1 MSSPEGRDRF
11 RDRLLFALSF
21 MTRFPVP
28 SRVHEAEMPSFLG
41 AFPLLIIGLFLGG
54 VLAAADWL
62 PVVLSRPMPPFLTA
76 FLLLGLWIFLT
87 GALHLDGLADTLE
100 SALAP
105 VSPEEK
111 RRIRKDPRKGVYAI
125 VALNLL
131 LLGKWIGLLLA
142 TPGPAAVFL
151 APLLSRGFLP
161 LLFRLLSRGR
171 PAPEGGLGALLSG
184 SGWRAPLAA
193 AILGILAAFGA
204 GGIRGGVSAMI
215 LFSGLLLVGSGVL
228 KRSDGLSG
236 DLAGFLV
243 EGGETA
249 FLLLLSL

>member
-1 MSSPEGRDRF
+1 MSDPEGRDRF
-11 RDRLLFALSF
+11 RDRILFALSF
-21 MTRFPVP
+21 LTRFPVP
-28 SRVHEAEMPSFLG
+28 ARVHAAGMPSFLG
-41 AFPLLIIGLFLGG
+41 AFPLLLTGLLLGG
-54 VLAAADWL
+54 GLAAVDWL
-62 PVVLSRPMPPFLTA
+62 PVLLPRPIPPFLMA

-87 GALHLDGLADTLE
+87 GGLHLDGLADTLE
-100 SALAP
+100 SALSP

-151 APLLSRGFLP
+151 APLLSRGFLS

-171 PAPEGGLGALLSG
+171 PLPQGGLGALLAG
-184 SGWRAPLAA
+184 SGWASPLSATL
-193 AILGILAAFGA
+193 LGILAAFGT
-204 GGIRGGVSAMI
+204 GGIRGGMAALV
-215 LFSGLLLVGSGVL
+215 LFLGLFLVGGGVL
-228 KRSDGLSG
+228 RRSDGLSG
-236 DLAGFLV
+236 DLAGFLI
-243 EGGETA
+243 EGGETT